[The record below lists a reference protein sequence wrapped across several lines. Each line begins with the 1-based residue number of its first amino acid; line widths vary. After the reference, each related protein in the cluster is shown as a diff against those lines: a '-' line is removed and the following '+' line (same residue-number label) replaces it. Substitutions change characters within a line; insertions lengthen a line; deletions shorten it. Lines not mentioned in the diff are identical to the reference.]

1 MLYIII
7 WAVLCG
13 VFYLLFK
20 GDWSP
25 GIDVFIFVSAAI
37 TVIFFV
43 VFVGVFMLFCYTEG
57 EQSENFTT
65 VTTVVE
71 SNPVKIEKNNIFFQK
86 GENWV
91 LKKGYAGNCEIELN
105 SSATSPYAEVRVD
118 QYKPKVWK
126 TFWYFI
132 FPFSEEYQVIV
143 IPDEDV
149 ESYAGF
155 IKEWKEHCSV
165 LDHLVRVN
173 GRYNNK

>member
-7 WAVLCG
+7 LAVLCG
-13 VFYLLFK
+13 VFYLLYRI
-20 GDWSP
+20 DWLPETEIVIS
-25 GIDVFIFVSAAI
+25 ILKIIAVIAFIV
-37 TVIFFV
+37 FV
-43 VFVGVFMLFCYTEG
+43 VLFILFCYTEG
-57 EQSENFTT
+57 ERSENFTT

-71 SNPVKIEKNNIFFQK
+71 SNSVRIENDNIYLQK
-86 GENWV
+86 GESWE
-91 LKKGYAGNCEIELN
+91 LEKGYADIYKIELS

-118 QYKPKVWK
+118 RFKPKEWK
-126 TFWYFI
+126 TFWYFL